1 MQVRITEELQ
11 NELLDALDL
20 AHAYTG
26 LEVDHLKAI
35 INGQVDYHFLDERI
49 TKIINRVCKAT
60 GFSYDILKSKNRS
73 IDIRTAR
80 QYAIWRIHKEVY
92 GMGYSLKAIG
102 QLFDRDHSTVL
113 HTVKAINELR
123 DVDDFLFTQINK
135 RYEEL
140 EIKSAFFK

>member
-1 MQVRITEELQ
+1 MQVRITEELRK
-11 NELLDALDL
+11 ELLDALDL
-20 AHAYTG
+20 ANAYTG
-26 LEVDHLKAI
+26 LEVDHLKNV
-35 INGQVDYHFLDERI
+35 INGQVDYYFLDERI

-113 HTVKAINELR
+113 HTVKVINELK
-123 DVDDFLFTQINK
+123 DVHDFLFIQINK

-140 EIKSAFFK
+140 ENKSA

>member
-11 NELLDALDL
+11 KELLDALDL
-20 AHAYTG
+20 ANAYTG
-26 LEVDHLKAI
+26 LEVDHLKNV
-35 INGQVDYHFLDERI
+35 INGQVDYYFLDERI

-60 GFSYDILKSKNRS
+60 SFSYDILKSKNRS

-113 HTVKAINELR
+113 HTVKAINELK
-123 DVDDFLFTQINK
+123 DVHDFLFIQINK

-140 EIKSAFFK
+140 ESKSA

>member
-1 MQVRITEELQ
+1 MQVRITKELQ
-11 NELLDALDL
+11 KELLDALDL
-20 AHAYTG
+20 ANAYTG
-26 LEVDHLKAI
+26 LEVDHLKNV
-35 INGQVDYHFLDERI
+35 INGQVDYYFLDERI

-102 QLFDRDHSTVL
+102 KLFERDHSTVL
-113 HTVKAINELR
+113 HTVKAINELK
-123 DVDDFLFTQINK
+123 DVHDFLFVQINK

-140 EIKSAFFK
+140 ESKSA

>member
-1 MQVRITEELQ
+1 MQVRITKELQ
-11 NELLDALDL
+11 KELLDALDL
-20 AHAYTG
+20 ANAYTG
-26 LEVDHLKAI
+26 LEVDHLKNV
-35 INGQVDYHFLDERI
+35 INGQVDYYFLDERI

-102 QLFDRDHSTVL
+102 QLFERDHSTVL
-113 HTVKAINELR
+113 HTVKAINELK
-123 DVDDFLFTQINK
+123 DVHDFLFVQINK

-140 EIKSAFFK
+140 ESKSA

>member
-11 NELLDALDL
+11 KELLDALDL
-20 AHAYTG
+20 ANAYTG
-26 LEVDHLKAI
+26 LEVDHLKNV
-35 INGQVDYHFLDERI
+35 INGQVDYYFLDERI

-92 GMGYSLKAIG
+92 GMGYSLNAIG

-113 HTVKAINELR
+113 HTVKVINELK
-123 DVDDFLFTQINK
+123 DVHDFLFIQINK

-140 EIKSAFFK
+140 ESKSA

>member
-1 MQVRITEELQ
+1 MRITEELQ
-11 NELLDALDL
+11 KELLDALDL
-20 AHAYTG
+20 ANAYTG
-26 LEVDHLKAI
+26 LEVDHLKNV
-35 INGQVDYHFLDERI
+35 INGKVDYYFLDERI

-102 QLFDRDHSTVL
+102 QLFERDHSTVL
-113 HTVKAINELR
+113 HTVKVISELK
-123 DVDDFLFTQINK
+123 DVHDFLFVQINK

-140 EIKSAFFK
+140 ENKSA

>member
-11 NELLDALDL
+11 KELLDAIDL
-20 AHAYTG
+20 ANAYTG
-26 LEVDHLKAI
+26 LEVDHLKNV
-35 INGQVDYHFLDERI
+35 INGQVDYYFLDERI

-113 HTVKAINELR
+113 HTVKAINELK
-123 DVDDFLFTQINK
+123 DVHDFLFIQINK

-140 EIKSAFFK
+140 ESKSA

>member
-11 NELLDALDL
+11 KELLDALDL
-20 AHAYTG
+20 ANAYTG
-26 LEVDHLKAI
+26 LEVDHLKNV
-35 INGQVDYHFLDERI
+35 INGQVDYYFLDERI

-80 QYAIWRIHKEVY
+80 QYAIGRIHKEVY

-113 HTVKAINELR
+113 HTVKAINELK
-123 DVDDFLFTQINK
+123 DVHDFLFTQINK

-140 EIKSAFFK
+140 EGKSA

>member
-11 NELLDALDL
+11 KELLDALDL
-20 AHAYTG
+20 ANAYTG
-26 LEVDHLKAI
+26 LEVDHLKNV
-35 INGQVDYHFLDERI
+35 INGQVDYYFLDERI

-60 GFSYDILKSKNRS
+60 GVSYDILKSKNRS

-113 HTVKAINELR
+113 HTVKAINELK
-123 DVDDFLFTQINK
+123 DVHDFLFIQINK

-140 EIKSAFFK
+140 ENRSR

>member
-1 MQVRITEELQ
+1 MQLRMTEQLQ
-11 NELLDALDL
+11 SELLDALDL

-26 LEVDHLKAI
+26 LEVDHLKSA
-35 INGQVDYHFLDERI
+35 INGEVNHQFLDKRI
-49 TKIINRVCKAT
+49 IKIINRVCKAT
-60 GFSYDILKSKNRS
+60 GFSYEILKSKNRS

-102 QLFDRDHSTVL
+102 DLFERDHTTVL
-113 HTVKAINELR
+113 HTVKVIEELK
-123 DVDDFLFTQINK
+123 DVHDFLFTQINK

-140 EIKSAFFK
+140 ASKDS

>member
-1 MQVRITEELQ
+1 MQLRITEELQ
-11 NELLDALDL
+11 KELLDALDL
-20 AHAYTG
+20 ANAYTG
-26 LEVDHLKAI
+26 LEVDHLKNV
-35 INGQVDYHFLDERI
+35 INGQVDYYFLDERI

-92 GMGYSLKAIG
+92 GMGYSLASIG
-102 QLFDRDHSTVL
+102 KLFNLHHTTVL
-113 HTVKAINELR
+113 HTVKTINELK
-123 DVDDFLFTQINK
+123 DVHDFLFTQINK

-140 EIKSAFFK
+140 EGKSA

>member
-11 NELLDALDL
+11 KELLDALDL
-20 AHAYTG
+20 ANAYTG
-26 LEVDHLKAI
+26 LEVDHLKNV
-35 INGQVDYHFLDERI
+35 INGQVDYYFLDERI

-113 HTVKAINELR
+113 HTVRAINELK
-123 DVDDFLFTQINK
+123 DVHDFLFTQINK

-140 EIKSAFFK
+140 ENKSA

>member
-11 NELLDALDL
+11 KELLDALDL
-20 AHAYTG
+20 ANAYTG
-26 LEVDHLKAI
+26 LEVDHLKNV
-35 INGQVDYHFLDERI
+35 INGQVDHYFLDERI

-102 QLFDRDHSTVL
+102 QLFDRDHTTVL
-113 HTVKAINELR
+113 HTVKAINELK
-123 DVDDFLFTQINK
+123 DVHDFLFTQINK

-140 EIKSAFFK
+140 ENKSA

>member
-11 NELLDALDL
+11 KELLDALDL
-20 AHAYTG
+20 ANAYTG
-26 LEVDHLKAI
+26 LEVDHLKNV
-35 INGQVDYHFLDERI
+35 INGQVDYYFLDERI

-113 HTVKAINELR
+113 HTVKAINELK
-123 DVDDFLFTQINK
+123 DVHDFLFIQINK

-140 EIKSAFFK
+140 ESKSA

>member
-11 NELLDALDL
+11 KELLDALDL
-20 AHAYTG
+20 ANAYTG
-26 LEVDHLKAI
+26 LEVDHLKNV
-35 INGQVDYHFLDERI
+35 INGQVDYYFLDERI

-113 HTVKAINELR
+113 HTVKVINELK
-123 DVDDFLFTQINK
+123 DVHDFLFIQINK

-140 EIKSAFFK
+140 ESKSA

>member
-11 NELLDALDL
+11 KELLDALDL
-20 AHAYTG
+20 ANAYTG

-35 INGQVDYHFLDERI
+35 INGQVDYYFLDERI

-113 HTVKAINELR
+113 HTVKAINELK
-123 DVDDFLFTQINK
+123 DVHDFLFTQINK

-140 EIKSAFFK
+140 EGKSA

>member
-1 MQVRITEELQ
+1 MQVRITKELQ
-11 NELLDALDL
+11 KELLDALDL
-20 AHAYTG
+20 ANAYSG

-35 INGQVDYHFLDERI
+35 INGQVDYYFLDERI

-102 QLFDRDHSTVL
+102 QLFERDHSTVL
-113 HTVKAINELR
+113 HTVKAINELK
-123 DVDDFLFTQINK
+123 DVHDFLFTQINK

-140 EIKSAFFK
+140 EAKSA

>member
-11 NELLDALDL
+11 KELFDALDL
-20 AHAYTG
+20 ANAYTG
-26 LEVDHLKAI
+26 LEVDHLKNV
-35 INGQVDYHFLDERI
+35 INGQVDYYFLDERI

-92 GMGYSLKAIG
+92 VMGYSLNAIG
-102 QLFDRDHSTVL
+102 RLFDRDHSTVL
-113 HTVKAINELR
+113 HTVKVINELK
-123 DVDDFLFTQINK
+123 DVHDFLFIQINK
-135 RYEEL
+135 RYEDL
-140 EIKSAFFK
+140 ESKSA

>member
-1 MQVRITEELQ
+1 MQVRITKELQ
-11 NELLDALDL
+11 KELLDALDL
-20 AHAYTG
+20 ANAYTG
-26 LEVDHLKAI
+26 LEVDHLKNV
-35 INGQVDYHFLDERI
+35 INGQVDYYFLDERI

-113 HTVKAINELR
+113 HTVKAINELK
-123 DVDDFLFTQINK
+123 DVHDFLFIQINK
-135 RYEEL
+135 RYGEL
-140 EIKSAFFK
+140 ESKSA

>member
-1 MQVRITEELQ
+1 MQLRITEELQ
-11 NELLDALDL
+11 RELLDALDL
-20 AHAYTG
+20 ANAYTG

-35 INGQVDYHFLDERI
+35 INGQVDYYFLDERI

-92 GMGYSLKAIG
+92 GMGYSLRAIG

-113 HTVKAINELR
+113 HTVKAINELK
-123 DVDDFLFTQINK
+123 DVHDFLFTQINK

-140 EIKSAFFK
+140 ENKSA